1 MQQLGHHL
9 IQQHYP
15 PSKNKQHPAPH
26 PLQRRCPAAA
36 AAAAATSVE
45 RRKRKPYSRY
55 QSVVLENEFLAN
67 GYISR
72 QKRFEIS
79 CHLHL
84 SERQVKD
91 WFKNRRMK
99 KKKLNQRAKVM
110 LKDSAAAA
118 VIAN

>member
-15 PSKNKQHPAPH
+15 PSQHQQHPAPH

-84 SERQVKD
+84 SERQVKV
-91 WFKNRRMK
+91 WFQNRRMK
-99 KKKLNQRAKVM
+99 KKKLNERAKVM